1 MKHAAAKAEEMM
13 SIIERLKFDSEGLIP
28 AIAQEEKTGEVLMMA
43 WMNRESLQATIET
56 NRATYWSRSRKKLWM
71 KGEESGNIQEVR
83 SIRVDCD
90 GDVVLLKVNQIGGAA
105 CHTGHRTCFYREI
118 VDGGQ
123 EFKESNE
130 IIFDPKTVYGKP
142 T

>member
-1 MKHAAAKAEEMM
+1 MDEQRKLAGDHRNKSSNVLEPFAKKT
-13 SIIERLKFDSEGLIP
+13 LDEGRRI
-28 AIAQEEKTGEVLMMA
+28 
-43 WMNRESLQATIET
+43 
-56 NRATYWSRSRKKLWM
+56 
-71 KGEESGNIQEVR
+71 GNIQEVR